1 MTTISNQQKK
11 RFRAIGHHLRPAV
24 TIGSKG
30 LTDSVLSEVDRAL
43 HDHELIKIK
52 LKMGDRDSNKSTL
65 QQLIGSLS
73 VSVIQTI
80 GNTALLYMPAEK
92 PDPKLSNILRSDTS
106 L

>member
-1 MTTISNQQKK
+1 MTNISNQQKK
-11 RFRAIGHHLRPAV
+11 QFRGIGHHLRPSV

-52 LKMGDRDSNKSTL
+52 LNVDDREARTSAL
-65 QQLIGSLS
+65 QHLIDSLS

-80 GNTALLYMPAEK
+80 GHTALIYKPAEK
-92 PDPKLSNILRSDTS
+92 PNPQLSNILRSS
-106 L
+106 VL